1 MIDQI
6 GHGVRHKKRQY
17 IDSFPA
23 VGELDEYGYRHL
35 YPQKGWPVLAAQSH
49 ALREI
54 LVLPI
59 SVEESLLVVGWLLYI
74 G

>member
-35 YPQKGWPVLAAQSH
+35 YPQKG
-49 ALREI
+49 
-54 LVLPI
+54 
-59 SVEESLLVVGWLLYI
+59 
-74 G
+74 

>member
-1 MIDQI
+1 LDVNPKNQHFNMIDQI

-35 YPQKGWPVLAAQSH
+35 YPQKG
-49 ALREI
+49 
-54 LVLPI
+54 
-59 SVEESLLVVGWLLYI
+59 
-74 G
+74 